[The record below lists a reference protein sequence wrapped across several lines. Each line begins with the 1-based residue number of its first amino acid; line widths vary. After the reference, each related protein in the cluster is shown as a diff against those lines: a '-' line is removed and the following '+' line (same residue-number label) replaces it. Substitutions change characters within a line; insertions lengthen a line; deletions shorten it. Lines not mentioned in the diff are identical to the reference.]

1 MAETTRIPGNLHVA
15 GQLSSQTQ
23 SYPAGSIT
31 DAAIAAGAT
40 GAYITRTKVHH
51 QQNIG
56 VELYGPTTT
65 VAALTKWLHI
75 VRGAAA
81 TIVAFE
87 AAIAVVATGADRT
100 ITVDLQK
107 STGGGAFAT
116 VLSATC
122 GFTNGSTVRVP
133 VAGTISSASLVD
145 GDILQTVVTVAGAA
159 GAQATGLTIG
169 LTLAEE
175 PQ

>member
-23 SYPAGSIT
+23 SYPAGSVT
-31 DAAIAAGAT
+31 NTAIAAGAT
-40 GAYITRTKVHH
+40 GTYIDRTKVYH
-51 QQNIG
+51 QYTIDA
-56 VELYGPTTT
+56 ELFGPLVS

-75 VRGAAA
+75 VRGAAG
-81 TIVAFE
+81 TIVAIE

-100 ITVDLQK
+100 ITVDLHK
-107 STGGGAFAT
+107 STGAGAFAT
-116 VLSATC
+116 VLSATI
-122 GFTNGSTVRVP
+122 GFTNASAVRTP
-133 VAGTISSASLVD
+133 VAGTLSSSTLVD
-145 GDILQTVVTVAGAA
+145 GDILEVIVTVAGSA
-159 GAQATGLTIG
+159 GNQATGLTVT